1 MNNSSTQENESQ
13 ETHEQLDQLQNQL
26 IGQHDNSTSD
36 QSNKLIEEY
45 LQKAGGFNRYQKI
58 MLFFFFFV
66 MMIISMVNLSQS
78 FIYLPPKFICDQPE
92 QKNISKVAE
101 QDFGE
106 TNYNSGQYD
115 KADKKEQK
123 DINNS
128 DCQQTYQESSQN
140 NTECGESE
148 GGCKAQVLALNQK
161 STYAIQLEMYCDQSK
176 FREIACS
183 LLFVGSVIGS
193 ILLGIVGDIFGRK
206 KILIISWA
214 LSSLSI
220 VGITLTQSI
229 PLLIVMNFTFGFFSQ
244 PVQNLLLLLVNE
256 ETSESH
262 RQFSS
267 QMLMVAW
274 AIGEI
279 CLLPL
284 AYLINN
290 YRDLMFYWIMIPSL
304 LLNIPLLFV
313 IESPSYCLS
322 KNMLHKTIRCF
333 QKIAKFNKKQFEIS
347 DQLFQVDFHKDFK
360 DESIWFNIFALF
372 KFKSLRGI
380 TIASSLIMICTYV
393 FYFGSEFALE
403 GVGYS
408 LYLNQAVASFGEL
421 IPLLV
426 GVFIIPK
433 IRRKLGSIISNIGCI
448 LICLSYSIFS
458 DNASQTTFVG
468 LLRVS
473 NGFQFGIFQVY
484 IPELFPTQV
493 RSVGTGIIF
502 GLGNLGS
509 VLAPYIVSQAS
520 KLDLPNMVLIGLVG
534 VIGFLACFF
543 LEETLNK
550 PLENQIKELKNQ
562 EISTN
567 IFSSDKKDKVK

>member
-13 ETHEQLDQLQNQL
+13 DTHEQQDQLQNQL
-26 IGQHDNSTSD
+26 IEQHENQTSD

-66 MMIISMVNLSQS
+66 MMVISMVNLSQS
-78 FIYLPPKFICDQPE
+78 FIYLPPKFICDQPL
-92 QKNISKVAE
+92 QKDIS
-101 QDFGE
+101 
-106 TNYNSGQYD
+106 
-115 KADKKEQK
+115 KADKQGYGQPKFNPEQPDKPHKFGQK
-123 DINNS
+123 DVNNS
-128 DCQQTYQESSQN
+128 LQQQTCQESSQN
-140 NTECGESE
+140 NVECEESE
-148 GGCKAQVLALNQK
+148 GGCKAQILAPNQK
-161 STYAIQLEMYCDQSK
+161 STYAIQLDMYCEQSK

-322 KNMLHKTIRCF
+322 KNMLHKTIQCF
-333 QKIAKFNKKQFEIS
+333 QKLSKFNKKEFEIG
-347 DQLFQVDFHKDFK
+347 DKLFQVDFHKDFK

-433 IRRKLGSIISNIGCI
+433 IRRQVGSIISNIGCI
-448 LICLSYSIFS
+448 LICLSYSILS

-473 NGFQFGIFQVY
+473 NGFQFGIFQVF

-520 KLDLPNMVLIGLVG
+520 KIELPNMVLIGLVG
-534 VIGFLACFF
+534 VIGFFACFF

-562 EISTN
+562 EQLTH
-567 IFSSDKKDKVK
+567 IFSSDKKEKVK